1 MDSSVSDEGKL
12 FVGGIAWDTEENRL
26 KDYFN
31 KYGEVTH
38 AAIMRDKATGQPRG
52 FGFVVFS
59 DPSIL
64 DSVLRDKHTVDGRT
78 VEVKRALSRA
88 KQQSLRSGD
97 SNANSSRNYG
107 GLGNYRT
114 KKIFVGGLPSTL
126 TEGEFVQY
134 FENYGDIADA
144 VIMFDQST
152 GRSRG
157 FGFITF
163 DAEDA
168 VDRVLNKTFHELNN
182 KLVEVK
188 KALPKEFN
196 PVYAAHGRN
205 FNAYGSYSANAFNS
219 QMDSSRFLQPQPAAG
234 GYPPYSSFGA
244 PSFGYG
250 LANTNAFYGGFGAY
264 AFGSSIAG
272 YSGSAL
278 AYGNQTATSTG
289 YASST
294 ADLRKGQWGSQSIG
308 HGALGYSLNPG
319 YGFTVPWNTPGGA
332 ASLGRS
338 PRGTANSGT
347 SSYRGVEYPFT
358 DSGKHQTL
366 NKHRG
371 SIKKNRNAGQNS
383 AETGHHEASGGFKG
397 RTYDSSDGASQYPDG
412 T

>member
-1 MDSSVSDEGKL
+1 MDSSASDEGKL
-12 FVGGIAWDTEENRL
+12 FVGGIAWDTKENSLR
-26 KDYFN
+26 DYFN

-64 DSVLRDKHTVDGRT
+64 DSVLRDKHTIDGRT
-78 VEVKRALSRA
+78 VEVKRALSRE

-163 DAEDA
+163 DTEDA

-188 KALPKEFN
+188 KALPKEVN
-196 PVYAAHGRN
+196 PGYAAHGRN
-205 FNAYGSYSANAFNS
+205 FNAYGSYSASPNTFHS
-219 QMDSSRFLQPQPAAG
+219 QMDSSRFLQPQPAVG
-234 GYPPYSSFGA
+234 SYPPYSSFGA
-244 PSFGYG
+244 PNFGYG
-250 LANTNAFYGGFGAY
+250 LANTSALYGGFGAY

-289 YASST
+289 YAAST
-294 ADLRKGQWGSQSIG
+294 ADLQKSQWGSQIIG
-308 HGALGYSLNPG
+308 HGALGYSLNAG
-319 YGFTVPWNTPGGA
+319 YGGVTVPWNTLGGA
-332 ASLGRS
+332 ASLGRP
-338 PRGTANSGT
+338 PRGTANSGF
-347 SSYRGVEYPFT
+347 SNYT
-358 DSGKHQTL
+358 DSGKHQTV

-371 SIKKNRNAGQNS
+371 SIKKGRNAGQSS
-383 AETGHHEASGGFKG
+383 AETGHHEVGGGFEG
-397 RTYDSSDGASQYPDG
+397 GTYDSSDGASQHPDA